1 MFLKNLSEKI
11 KISEARR
18 YILEKTKNHAGRY
31 TKSHVLQYCTKKNTW
46 KKHKIIGSYLRNN
59 KQKKEVCWVAIN
71 KTRKSLKLQ
80 D

>member
-18 YILEKTKNHAGRY
+18 YILEKTKNHVGRY

-46 KKHKIIGSYLRNN
+46 KKHKIIKKRKFAESLLI
-59 KQKKEVCWVAIN
+59 KQE
-71 KTRKSLKLQ
+71 SP
-80 D
+80 